1 MTCKNMTTT
10 CSFVNFLQ
18 NFKDHERK
26 PWETDYIED
35 INTVLLAVI
44 SLLRQLFLLSYML
57 KVNSLNTNVNNFIML
72 RKFHLHVYLHLS
84 LDSLSP
90 FTLNCETP
98 SMNSNNNEKKN
109 TQVNNKINVIT
120 LNKQY
125 MTNNDLSLIWF
136 TNTQDQSFLTMVKF
150 C

>member
-1 MTCKNMTTT
+1 MTTT

-72 RKFHLHVYLHLS
+72 CKFHLHVYLHLS

-98 SMNSNNNEKKN
+98 SMNSNNNEKK
-109 TQVNNKINVIT
+109 KT
-120 LNKQY
+120 LK
-125 MTNNDLSLIWF
+125 
-136 TNTQDQSFLTMVKF
+136 
-150 C
+150 